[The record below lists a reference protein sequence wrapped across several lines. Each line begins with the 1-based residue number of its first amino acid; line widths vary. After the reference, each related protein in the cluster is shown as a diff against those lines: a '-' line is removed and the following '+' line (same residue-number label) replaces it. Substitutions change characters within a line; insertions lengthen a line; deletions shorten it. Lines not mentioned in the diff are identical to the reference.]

1 MLYQLPSIMSK
12 ITFEIDEKLN
22 QKFRKTIAS
31 SKGLYRGAI
40 QEALIE
46 AINLWIKYTKTKK
59 LELAKKES
67 KVNEDTM
74 IDNKNI

>member
-1 MLYQLPSIMSK
+1 MAK
-12 ITFEIDEKLN
+12 ITFEIDDKLN

-46 AINLWIKYTKTKK
+46 SIHLWIKYTKIQKMELTKK
-59 LELAKKES
+59 ETKL
-67 KVNEDTM
+67 NEDN
-74 IDNKNI
+74 IKYINK